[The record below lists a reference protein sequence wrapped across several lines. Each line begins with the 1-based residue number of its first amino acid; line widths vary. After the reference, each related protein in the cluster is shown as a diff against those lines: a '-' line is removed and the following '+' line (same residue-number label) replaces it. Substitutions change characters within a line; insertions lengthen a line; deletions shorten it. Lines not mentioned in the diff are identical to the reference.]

1 MLSLDGLKHFKG
13 ARLIKGVPRESY
25 VDSDSEAIDEDGIS
39 LPSKDESGKY
49 CFYIDGS
56 PRHSYS
62 TFIGQE
68 GKLSPRKVW
77 HLAKAAAR
85 APKEGLLTY
94 EPATAT
100 GKDEFCTFDF
110 LRIQG
115 EYGISLRLKANLR
128 VFQIKHLLASA
139 MAVGRGPRHRTPLSM
154 ALLLQGQDH
163 TLPCLL
169 KASQLR
175 TLAKGTDA
183 ASKAV
188 DTVLYFTL
196 KPPRSDQV
204 SENNRERLTL
214 LGTPCA
220 SCLQYLERQVLHS
233 APVKT
238 AGWCVP
244 FQLDTPTHGRQTPGM
259 DWDGSLCTAVG
270 DWEDGV
276 SIAGVSMPDWRQI
289 WQTEDLLARLPS
301 QMDGIAWPDERQT
314 GQTTDMPERP
324 TKQVWQV

>member
-1 MLSLDGLKHFKG
+1 MGHYKG
-13 ARLIKGVPRESY
+13 ARHIKGVPRENY
-25 VDSDSEAIDEDGIS
+25 GGSDSETLDEDGIS

-49 CFYIDGS
+49 CYYIDGS

-77 HLAKAAAR
+77 QLAKAAAK
-85 APKEGLLTY
+85 APREGLLIY

-115 EYGISLRLKANLR
+115 EYGISLRLKTNLR

-139 MAVGRGPRHRTPLSM
+139 MAVGRGPRYRTPLNM

-163 TLPCLL
+163 ALPCLL

-175 TLAKGTDA
+175 ALAKGADA

-204 SENNRERLTL
+204 SENNRERLTM

-220 SCLQYLERQVLHS
+220 NCLQYLEKQVHHS
-233 APVKT
+233 ASF
-238 AGWCVP
+238 WE
-244 FQLDTPTHGRQTPGM
+244 
-259 DWDGSLCTAVG
+259 WDGSLCTAVG
-270 DWEDGV
+270 DWEDGT
-276 SIAGVSMPDWRQI
+276 SIAGVSMPDWRPI
-289 WQTEDLLARLPS
+289 WQTEDLLEMLPNPTK
-301 QMDGIAWPDERQT
+301 GILLPDERPD
-314 GQTTDMPERP
+314 GQTTDIPEEP
-324 TKQVWQV
+324 TGRVWQV